1 MYIIKNALVNIKRN
15 KGRNILIGLI
25 IIVIAA
31 SCAVTLAIR
40 ESAEK
45 IISSYEEQNKIDDL
59 PRKKVI
65 SKNIKYIVLTEVDDI
80 CYCINDVYSPSYIQ
94 CIEIN
99 KEDIDCIVEELTKE
113 EILRIKEGL

>member
-45 IISSYEEQNKIDDL
+45 IISSYEEQNKIEAT
-59 PRKKVI
+59 I
-65 SKNIKYIVLTEVDDI
+65 SFDRESMMKEFRDSNKSQEDMINAFNEIDNITE
-80 CYCINDVYSPSYIQ
+80 
-94 CIEIN
+94 E
-99 KEDIDCIVEELTKE
+99 
-113 EILRIKEGL
+113 